1 MPAIS
6 NWREKITTPL
16 TALKKIKPGMNI
28 FIGTGAAEPRTLVK
42 QLMTSKAGNLQ
53 DLTLIQMVSLGDVIS
68 LEATKHPK
76 IQAQDRVHRLGGF
89 AKPSKEGRV
98 DLIPCT
104 CQECPMHDHLRA
116 DCGGC
121 RLHPGNPA

>member
-42 QLMTSKAGNLQ
+42 KLMTSKAGNLQ
-53 DLTLIQMVSLGDVIS
+53 DLTLIQMVSLGDAIS
-68 LEATKHPK
+68 LEVLNTQKYRLKTVFTGWAASRCHPRGSGGPDPMPP
-76 IQAQDRVHRLGGF
+76 IQGAR
-89 AKPSKEGRV
+89 
-98 DLIPCT
+98 
-104 CQECPMHDHLRA
+104 HDHQRP

-121 RLHPGNPA
+121 RLYPGNPA